1 MTMTFER
8 ALRNAIEAE
17 RASARFYEL
26 LRDSTSDPE
35 AKSFLTKMANDESSH
50 ARAIEDLGRK
60 LAKNELPLRPD
71 DNVELVETSTEW
83 ADVDEIVFEDAL
95 QVAMEAE
102 TQASMYYSVL
112 ADLFTD
118 QRYRDFFSDLSRTED
133 SHHRNLE
140 HMQGKLV
147 K

>member
-17 RASARFYEL
+17 RASARFY
-26 LRDSTSDPE
+26 
-35 AKSFLTKMANDESSH
+35 
-50 ARAIEDLGRK
+50 
-60 LAKNELPLRPD
+60 ELPLRPD

-140 HMQGKLV
+140 QMQGKLV